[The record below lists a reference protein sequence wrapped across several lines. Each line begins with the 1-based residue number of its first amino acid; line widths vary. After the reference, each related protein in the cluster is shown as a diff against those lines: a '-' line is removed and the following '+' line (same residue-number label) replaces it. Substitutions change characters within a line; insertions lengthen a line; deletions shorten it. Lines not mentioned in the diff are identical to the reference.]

1 VWQKY
6 REKYSKT
13 HNIAINN
20 YIIVLYNIMPSKRL
34 SPALI
39 PVQGGG
45 VKKAGLPGSIGSS
58 VLFKIICK
66 SAGCIKK

>member
-1 VWQKY
+1 MP
-6 REKYSKT
+6 RR
-13 HNIAINN
+13 NI
-20 YIIVLYNIMPSKRL
+20 

-66 SAGCIKK
+66 SRGCKTK